1 MYRVFTC
8 LGGEHDWRLVI
19 VAGVVCFL
27 ASLTAI
33 SLFGRAR
40 ATEQRARIIW
50 ILAAGVATGCGIW
63 ATHFIAMLAY
73 SPGVSIAYD
82 IALTSLSLLAAICV
96 TATGLSVAVYGPQR
110 FGPVMGGG
118 VVGAGVACMHY
129 LGMWAVQLP
138 GHVHWGLDL
147 VAVSI
152 LLGLVLGMAA
162 LWVAVRRSGSR
173 YTLLAA
179 VLLTLAIVSHHFT
192 AMGAVEIVPDP
203 TRDITAFSLSPSSL
217 ALAIAGVAVA
227 VLGLSLASAFVH
239 RHVGDNSMLLVTA
252 INNMTQ
258 GVVMFDASDRL
269 VICNERYLEMYEL
282 SRDMVKP
289 GAKLID
295 ILQYRFTANNLT
307 GDPAQYCDE
316 LLAAMREGKT
326 ISAIVETPNG
336 QAISVVNKPIAGG
349 QYWIGTHDDITERR
363 LDEKK
368 RASLAEQEKR
378 RSKIDAEIGSFRKS
392 IERALKTVADST
404 AMMNFGCAAISRSGT
419 AMMHRTSS
427 ELSATSADASTRTAE
442 IANASSDAAA
452 GMGNAARAAEEM
464 ASSIAEIDRQV
475 RLAGKTVSD
484 AVAEASD
491 TNQEIQAL
499 AQVAQK
505 IGDVVKLIQ
514 NIAAQTNLLALNA
527 TIEAARAGEAGRGF
541 SVVATEVKSLAVQTA
556 KATEDIAAQIQA
568 VQSSTGKAVDAIH
581 RISARMNEISD
592 HTSSIA
598 ASVWQQNTATGEI
611 SKNVTSAANGAR
623 SVESVLG
630 QVTEAV
636 SRASRGATTVV
647 AASQAVEGAATE
659 VRQKVEDFLRRVAS

>member
-1 MYRVFTC
+1 MYSVFTS
-8 LGGEHDWRLVI
+8 LGGEHDWRLAI
-19 VAGVVCFL
+19 LAGLVCSI
-27 ASLTAI
+27 ASLMGV

-40 ATEQRARIIW
+40 GDR
-50 ILAAGVATGCGIW
+50 
-63 ATHFIAMLAY
+63 
-73 SPGVSIAYD
+73 
-82 IALTSLSLLAAICV
+82 SLLLA
-96 TATGLSVAVYGPQR
+96 TAL
-110 FGPVMGGG
+110 
-118 VVGAGVACMHY
+118 
-129 LGMWAVQLP
+129 
-138 GHVHWGLDL
+138 
-147 VAVSI
+147 
-152 LLGLVLGMAA
+152 
-162 LWVAVRRSGSR
+162 
-173 YTLLAA
+173 
-179 VLLTLAIVSHHFT
+179 
-192 AMGAVEIVPDP
+192 
-203 TRDITAFSLSPSSL
+203 
-217 ALAIAGVAVA
+217 
-227 VLGLSLASAFVH
+227 
-239 RHVGDNSMLLVTA
+239 
-252 INNMTQ
+252 NNMTQ
-258 GVVMFDASDRL
+258 GVIMFDASDRL
-269 VICNERYLEMYEL
+269 VICNDRYLEMYDL
-282 SRDMVKP
+282 PRDAVKP
-289 GAKLID
+289 GCKLID
-295 ILQYRFTANNLT
+295 ILQYRFSANNLT
-307 GDPAQYCDE
+307 HDPAQYCDE

-326 ISAIVETPNG
+326 VSTVFETPNG
-336 QAISVVNKPIAGG
+336 RAVSVVNKPIAGG

-363 LDEKK
+363 IDEKK
-368 RASLAEQEKR
+368 RASIAEQEQR
-378 RSKIDAEIGSFRKS
+378 RAKIETEIGAFRKS
-392 IERALKTVADST
+392 IETALRTVADS
-404 AMMNFGCAAISRSGT
+404 T

-427 ELSATSADASTRTAE
+427 ELSETSAEASSRTAE
-442 IANASSDAAA
+442 IANASSDAAS

-484 AVAEASD
+484 AVAEAGD

-581 RISARMNEISD
+581 RISARMSEISD

-598 ASVWQQNTATGEI
+598 ASVWQQNAATGEI
-611 SKNVTSAANGAR
+611 SKNVTSAAHGAK

-659 VRQKVEDFLRRVAS
+659 VRQKVEDFLQRVAS

>member
-1 MYRVFTC
+1 MDRVFTS
-8 LGGEHDWRLVI
+8 LGGEHDWLI
-19 VAGVVCFL
+19 VAGLVCFL
-27 ASLTAI
+27 TSLIAV
-33 SLFGRAR
+33 SLSGRAR
-40 ATEQRARIIW
+40 ATGRRARMVW
-50 ILAAGVATGCGIW
+50 LFAAVGAIGCGIW
-63 ATHFIAMLAY
+63 ATDF
-73 SPGVSIAYD
+73 
-82 IALTSLSLLAAICV
+82 V
-96 TATGLSVAVYGPQR
+96 TAFTLSSP
-110 FGPVMGGG
+110 
-118 VVGAGVACMHY
+118 
-129 LGMWAVQLP
+129 
-138 GHVHWGLDL
+138 
-147 VAVSI
+147 S
-152 LLGLVLGMAA
+152 LVL
-162 LWVAVRRSGSR
+162 VTGS
-173 YTLLAA
+173 A
-179 VLLTLAIVSHHFT
+179 
-192 AMGAVEIVPDP
+192 
-203 TRDITAFSLSPSSL
+203 
-217 ALAIAGVAVA
+217 AVA
-227 VLGLSLASAFVH
+227 VLGMSLASAFVH
-239 RHVGDNSMLLVTA
+239 RQVGDNSMLLATA

-258 GVVMFDASDRL
+258 GVVMFDASDCL
-269 VICNERYLEMYEL
+269 VICNERYLEMYDL
-282 SRDMVKP
+282 SRDVVKP
-289 GAKLID
+289 GARLID

-316 LLAAMREGKT
+316 LLVAMREGRT
-326 ISAIVETPNG
+326 VSAIVETPNG
-336 QAISVVNKPIAGG
+336 RAVSVVNKPIAGG
-349 QYWIGTHDDITERR
+349 EYWIGTHDDITERR

-368 RASLAEQEKR
+368 RASIAEQEQR
-378 RSKIDAEIGSFRKS
+378 RAKIDAEIGTFRKS

-404 AMMNFGCAAISRSGT
+404 AMM
-419 AMMHRTSS
+419 HRTSS
-427 ELSATSADASTRTAE
+427 ELSATSADASNRTAE

-484 AVAEASD
+484 AVAEATE
-491 TNQEIQAL
+491 TNREIQAL

-581 RISARMNEISD
+581 RISARMSEISD

-598 ASVWQQNTATGEI
+598 ASVWQQNAATGEI
-611 SKNVTSAANGAR
+611 SKNVTNAANGAK

-636 SRASRGATTVV
+636 SRATHGATTVL

-659 VRQKVEDFLRRVAS
+659 VRQKVEDFLQRVAS

>member
-27 ASLTAI
+27 ASLTAV

-73 SPGVSIAYD
+73 SPGVSVAYD
-82 IALTSLSLLAAICV
+82 IALTTLSLLAAICV
-96 TATGLSVAVYGPQR
+96 TAFGLSVAVYGPGR
-110 FGPVMGGG
+110 FGPVLGGG
-118 VVGAGVACMHY
+118 IVGAGVACMHY
-129 LGMWAVQLP
+129 LGMWAVELP

-152 LLGLVLGMAA
+152 LLGMVLGMAA
-162 LWVAVRRSGSR
+162 LWVAVRRSGPR

-192 AMGAVEIVPDP
+192 AMGAVEIIPDP
-203 TRDITAFSLSPSSL
+203 TRVITAFSLSPSSL

-227 VLGLSLASAFVH
+227 VLGLSLASAFVD
-239 RHVGDNSMLLVTA
+239 RHVGDNSLLLATA
-252 INNMTQ
+252 LNNMTQ
-258 GVVMFDASDRL
+258 GVVMFDAADRL

-282 SRDMVKP
+282 SHDVVKP
-289 GAKLID
+289 GGKLID
-295 ILQYRFTANNLT
+295 ILQYRFTANNMT
-307 GDPAQYCDE
+307 GDPAQYCDD
-316 LLAAMREGKT
+316 LLAAMREGRT
-326 ISAIVETPNG
+326 ISTIVETPNG
-336 QAISVVNKPIAGG
+336 RAVSVVNKPIAGG

-368 RASLAEQEKR
+368 RASIAEQEQR
-378 RSKIDAEIGSFRKS
+378 RATIDAEIGTFRKS

-404 AMMNFGCAAISRSGT
+404 AMM
-419 AMMHRTSS
+419 HRTSS
-427 ELSATSADASTRTAE
+427 ELSATSSDASTRTAE
-442 IANASSDAAA
+442 IASASSDAAA

-484 AVAEASD
+484 AVAEATE
-491 TNQEIQAL
+491 TNHEIQAL

-568 VQSSTGKAVDAIH
+568 VQGSTGKAVEAIH
-581 RISARMNEISD
+581 RISARMSEISD

-598 ASVWQQNTATGEI
+598 ASVWQQNAATGEI

-636 SRASRGATTVV
+636 SRATRGATTVV

>member
-1 MYRVFTC
+1 MYRVLTC

-40 ATEQRARIIW
+40 ATESRGRIIW
-50 ILAAGVATGCGIW
+50 LLAAGAATGCGIW

-73 SPGVSIAYD
+73 SPGVSVAYD
-82 IALTSLSLLAAICV
+82 IALTTGSLLAAICV
-96 TATGLSVAVYGPQR
+96 TGFGLSAAVYGPPR
-110 FGPVMGGG
+110 LGPVLGGG
-118 VVGAGVACMHY
+118 IVGAGVACMHY
-129 LGMWAVQLP
+129 LGMWAVQIP

-152 LLGLVLGMAA
+152 LLGMVLGMAA
-162 LWVAVRRSGSR
+162 LWVAVRWRGVRSA
-173 YTLLAA
+173 LLAA

-203 TRDITAFSLSPSSL
+203 SRSITAFSLSPSSL
-217 ALAIAGVAVA
+217 ALAIAGVAIA
-227 VLGLSLASAFVH
+227 VLGMSLASAFAH
-239 RHVGDNSMLLVTA
+239 RRVGDNSMLLATA

-258 GVVMFDASDRL
+258 GVVMFDAADRL

-282 SRDMVKP
+282 SRDIVKP
-289 GAKLID
+289 GARLVD
-295 ILQYRFTANNLT
+295 ILQHRYTANNLT
-307 GDPAQYCDE
+307 EDPAQYCDE
-316 LLAAMREGKT
+316 LVAAMREGRT
-326 ISAIVETPNG
+326 VSAIVETPNG
-336 QAISVVNKPIAGG
+336 RAISVINKPIAGG
-349 QYWIGTHDDITERR
+349 EYWIGTHDDITERR
-363 LDEKK
+363 IDEKK
-368 RASLAEQEKR
+368 RASVAEQEQR
-378 RSKIDAEIGSFRKS
+378 RAKIETEIGAFRKS
-392 IERALKTVADST
+392 IESALRTVADS
-404 AMMNFGCAAISRSGT
+404 T

-427 ELSATSADASTRTAE
+427 ELSETSADASARTAE
-442 IANASSDAAA
+442 IAHASSDAAA

-484 AVAEASD
+484 AVAEATD
-491 TNQEIQAL
+491 TNREIQAL

-568 VQSSTGKAVDAIH
+568 VQSSTGNAVDAIH

-598 ASVWQQNTATGEI
+598 ASVWQQNAATGEI
-611 SKNVTSAANGAR
+611 SKNVNSAAHGAK

-636 SRASRGATTVV
+636 SRASRGATTVLG
-647 AASQAVEGAATE
+647 ASRAVEGAATE
-659 VRQKVEDFLRRVAS
+659 VRQKVEDFLQRVAS